1 MRWCFLFP
9 VLLAACDTPGP
20 HFRGIT
26 PQTVTVDGST
36 FDIRVRGKLAKAI
49 RTNAEYAPRLG
60 PIAKRAQV
68 AIEMVSTCQ
77 VKEIRGDQAYVIGV
91 LDCAKAPHQAHGHA
105 VSTDYECITIDSF
118 RRSSTNERAFE
129 LDCTAI

>member
-20 HFRGIT
+20 HFRGIA
-26 PQTVTVDGST
+26 PHRVTVDGST
-36 FDIRVRGKLAKAI
+36 FDIRVRGKLAEAI

-60 PIAKRAQV
+60 PIAKRAKV
-68 AIEMVSTCQ
+68 AIEMVSTCD
-77 VKEIRGDQAYVIGV
+77 VDEIRGDQAYVIGV
-91 LDCAKAPHQAHGHA
+91 LDCAKAPQRAQGYTVA
-105 VSTDYECITIDSF
+105 TDYECITIDSF
-118 RRSSTNERAFE
+118 RRSSTNERALE